1 MENIKKIALISTYC
15 DTQEKLDVLEKNID
29 NIKKLSIDVMVIS
42 PIFLPQYIQTKCDYF
57 FLTKDNPVLDW
68 PQKAMQAWKN
78 ILINGKPITI
88 TRTYADYGW
97 AGLFQVKKLSELALT
112 LDYDY
117 FYHMIYDLKFDETVI
132 EGLTSEGECNI
143 YSIRK
148 DNQIWEIGLH
158 FMVFNRENLQK
169 FIPHITL
176 ENYLIETAG
185 IAESWL
191 LDLKSIFPYNII
203 RKPVEDEIYY
213 YEGHDFFNFSPIAEL
228 PFFII
233 KDDELLDNIKL
244 LFYLSIENVPFQ
256 IMIDNIILDEVSENF
271 KIIDLG
277 FNKLSPK
284 SVQIIYNET
293 VFDITDTINKLKH
306 STCRF
311 N

>member
-1 MENIKKIALISTYC
+1 MKKVALISTYC

-29 NIKKLSIDVMVIS
+29 NIKKLAIDVIVIS

-57 FLTKDNPVLDW
+57 FLTKDNPVLEW

-78 ILINGKPITI
+78 ILINGKSITI
-88 TRTYADYGW
+88 TRVYADYGW
-97 AGLFQVKKLSELALT
+97 AGLSQVKKLSELALA

-132 EGLTSEGECNI
+132 DGLNGKGECDI
-143 YSIRK
+143 YSSKRK
-148 DNQIWEIGLH
+148 DTIWDVGLH

-176 ENYLIETAG
+176 ENYLTLDRGDAFVWLHKLRETF
-185 IAESWL
+185 L
-191 LDLKSIFPYNII
+191 YNII
-203 RKPVEDEIYY
+203 QKPVEDEIYY
-213 YEGHDFFNFSPIAEL
+213 YENSDFFNFSPIAEL

-233 KDDELLDNIKL
+233 KDDELLDSIKL
-244 LFYLSIENVPFQ
+244 LLYLSIENVPFQ
-256 IMIDNIILDEVSENF
+256 IMIDDTILDEVSENF

-284 SVQIIYNET
+284 SVQITYNET

-306 STCRF
+306 STFRF

>member
-1 MENIKKIALISTYC
+1 MKKVALISTYC

-29 NIKKLSIDVMVIS
+29 NIKKLAIDVIVIS

-57 FLTKDNPVLDW
+57 FLTKDNPVLEW

-78 ILINGKPITI
+78 ILINGKSITI
-88 TRTYADYGW
+88 TRVYADYGW
-97 AGLFQVKKLSELALT
+97 AGLSQVKKLSELALA

-132 EGLTSEGECNI
+132 DGLNGKGECDI
-143 YSIRK
+143 YSSKRK
-148 DNQIWEIGLH
+148 DTIWDVGLH

-176 ENYLIETAG
+176 ENYLTSERGDAFVWLHKLRET
-185 IAESWL
+185 
-191 LDLKSIFPYNII
+191 FPYNII
-203 RKPVEDEIYY
+203 QKPVEDEIYY
-213 YEGHDFFNFSPIAEL
+213 YENSDFFNFSPIAEL

-233 KDDELLDNIKL
+233 KDDESLDSIKL
-244 LFYLSIENVPFQ
+244 LLYLSIENVPFQ
-256 IMIDNIILDEVSENF
+256 ININDTILDEVSENF
-271 KIIDLG
+271 KIIDLD

-284 SVQIIYNET
+284 SVQITYNET

-306 STCRF
+306 STFRF

>member
-1 MENIKKIALISTYC
+1 MRL
-15 DTQEKLDVLEKNID
+15 
-29 NIKKLSIDVMVIS
+29 
-42 PIFLPQYIQTKCDYF
+42 F

-78 ILINGKPITI
+78 ISINGKSVTVA
-88 TRTYADYGW
+88 RTYADYGW

-132 EGLTSEGECNI
+132 EGLNGKGECDI
-143 YSIRK
+143 YSSKR
-148 DNQIWEIGLH
+148 DAQIWEVGLH

-176 ENYLIETAG
+176 ENYLTSKGGDAFT
-185 IAESWL
+185 WL
-191 LDLKSIFPYNII
+191 LDLKSVFPYHTIH
-203 RKPVEDEIYY
+203 KPVEDEIYY
-213 YEGHDFFNFSPIAEL
+213 YEGHDFFNSSPIADL

-233 KDDELLDNIKL
+233 KDDEHLDNIKL
-244 LFYLSIENVPFQ
+244 LFYLSIENIPFQ
-256 IMIDNIILDEVSENF
+256 IMIDDLIMDEVSENF

-284 SVQIIYNET
+284 SVQITYNET

-306 STCRF
+306 STFRF

>member
-1 MENIKKIALISTYC
+1 MKKVALISTYC

-29 NIKKLSIDVMVIS
+29 NIKKLAIDVIVIS

-68 PQKAMQAWKN
+68 PQKAMQAWNN
-78 ILINGKPITI
+78 ILINGKSITI
-88 TRTYADYGW
+88 TRVYADYGW
-97 AGLFQVKKLSELALT
+97 AGLSQVKKLSEIALA

-132 EGLTSEGECNI
+132 NGLNGKGECDI
-143 YSIRK
+143 YSSKRK
-148 DNQIWEIGLH
+148 DTIWEVGLH

-176 ENYLIETAG
+176 ENYLTAERGDAFVWLHKLRET
-185 IAESWL
+185 
-191 LDLKSIFPYNII
+191 FPYNTIQ
-203 RKPVEDEIYY
+203 KPVEDEIYY
-213 YEGHDFFNFSPIAEL
+213 YENSDFFNFSPIAEL

-233 KDDELLDNIKL
+233 KDDELLDSIKL
-244 LFYLSIENVPFQ
+244 LLYLSIENVPFQ
-256 IMIDNIILDEVSENF
+256 IMIDDTILDEVSENF

-284 SVQIIYNET
+284 SVQITYNET

-306 STCRF
+306 STFRF

>member
-1 MENIKKIALISTYC
+1 MKKVVLISTYC

-29 NIKKLSIDVMVIS
+29 NIKKLAIDVIVIS

-57 FLTKDNPVLDW
+57 FLTKDNPVLEW

-78 ILINGKPITI
+78 ILINGKSITI
-88 TRTYADYGW
+88 TRVYADYGW
-97 AGLFQVKKLSELALT
+97 AGLSQVKKLSEIALA

-132 EGLTSEGECNI
+132 DGLTSKGECDI
-143 YSIRK
+143 YSSKRK
-148 DNQIWEIGLH
+148 DTIWDVGLH

-176 ENYLIETAG
+176 ENYLTAERGDAFVWLHKLRET
-185 IAESWL
+185 
-191 LDLKSIFPYNII
+191 FPYNII
-203 RKPVEDEIYY
+203 QKPVEDEIYY
-213 YEGHDFFNFSPIAEL
+213 YENSDFFNFSPIAEL

-256 IMIDNIILDEVSENF
+256 IMIDDLILDEVSENF

-284 SVQIIYNET
+284 SVQIIYNKT

>member
-1 MENIKKIALISTYC
+1 MNKVALISTYC
-15 DTQEKLDVLEKNID
+15 DNQEKLDVLEKNID
-29 NIKKLSIDVMVIS
+29 NIKKLAIDVIVIS

-57 FLTKDNPVLDW
+57 FLTKDNPVLEW

-78 ILINGKPITI
+78 ILINGKSITI
-88 TRTYADYGW
+88 TRVYADYGW
-97 AGLFQVKKLSELALT
+97 AGLSQVKKLSELALA

-132 EGLTSEGECNI
+132 DGLNGKGECDI
-143 YSIRK
+143 YSSKRK
-148 DNQIWEIGLH
+148 DTIWDVGLH

-176 ENYLIETAG
+176 ENYLTSERGDAFVWLHKLRET
-185 IAESWL
+185 
-191 LDLKSIFPYNII
+191 FPYNII
-203 RKPVEDEIYY
+203 QKPVEDEIYY
-213 YEGHDFFNFSPIAEL
+213 YENSDFFNFSPIAEL

-233 KDDELLDNIKL
+233 KDDESLDSIKL
-244 LFYLSIENVPFQ
+244 LLYLSIENVPFQ
-256 IMIDNIILDEVSENF
+256 ININDTILDEVSENF

-284 SVQIIYNET
+284 SVQITYNET

-306 STCRF
+306 STFRF

>member
-1 MENIKKIALISTYC
+1 MKKVALISTYC

-29 NIKKLSIDVMVIS
+29 NIKKLAIDVIVIS

-57 FLTKDNPVLDW
+57 FLTKDNPVLEW

-78 ILINGKPITI
+78 ILINGKSITI
-88 TRTYADYGW
+88 TRVYADYGW
-97 AGLFQVKKLSELALT
+97 AGLSQVKKLSELALA

-132 EGLTSEGECNI
+132 DGLNGKGECDI
-143 YSIRK
+143 YSSKRK
-148 DNQIWEIGLH
+148 DTIWEVGLH
-158 FMVFNRENLQK
+158 FMVFNKENLQK

-176 ENYLIETAG
+176 ENYLTAERGDAFVWLHKLRETF
-185 IAESWL
+185 S
-191 LDLKSIFPYNII
+191 YNII
-203 RKPVEDEIYY
+203 QKPVEDEIYY
-213 YEGHDFFNFSPIAEL
+213 YENSDFFNFSPIAEL

-233 KDDELLDNIKL
+233 KDDELVDSIKL
-244 LFYLSIENVPFQ
+244 LLYLSIENVPFQ
-256 IMIDNIILDEVSENF
+256 IMIDDLIMDEVSENF

-277 FNKLSPK
+277 FNKLSSK
-284 SVQIIYNET
+284 SVQITYNKT

-306 STCRF
+306 STFRF